1 MFGIH
6 KAQFTMRPLLIAAPL
21 VLITLA
27 NVHAQSGRPA
37 PTPQRPDRGV
47 LLGSTTMQVE
57 LPTPVAETPVPLVS
71 GRPGELQTLS
81 FTTPDANFERVLV
94 KGAAFSADS
103 LTEHFQ
109 ILSDGNRMG
118 RKSVAHI
125 YRDAMGRTRREH
137 ELGANS
143 LAPDGEPPREII
155 INDPVGQVNYIIDTR
170 TGEARKMILP
180 PARVMEAM
188 QRAMGD
194 NAPFSVLMP
203 TSTAHRRMAEGDA
216 AATPLPQPVREK
228 LTPQTIEGVMAE
240 GTRITLTIPA
250 GEFDNEKPMVI
261 THEEWY
267 APELHLIVMM
277 KHGDPRFGETTFKLT
292 NILRGEPSPDLFQLP
307 PGYRVVEGR
316 GRAGMIG
323 PGERPPLVKRP

>member
-6 KAQFTMRPLLIAAPL
+6 KAQLTTRPLLVAAPL
-21 VLITLA
+21 VFMMLA
-27 NVHAQSGRPA
+27 NVQAQSGRPA

-47 LLGSTTMQVE
+47 LLGSSTMQVE
-57 LPTPVAETPVPLVS
+57 LPTPIAQTPVPLA
-71 GRPGELQTLS
+71 GGARGGLQTLS
-81 FTTPDANFERVLV
+81 FTTPDTNFERVLV
-94 KGAAFSADS
+94 KGSAFSADS

-109 ILSDGNRMG
+109 TLADGNRMG
-118 RKSVAHI
+118 RKFAAHI
-125 YRDAMGRTRREH
+125 YRDAAGRTRREY

-143 LAPDGEPPREII
+143 LAPDGQPPREII
-155 INDPVGQVNYIIDTR
+155 INDPVGRVNYVLNTQ
-170 TGEARKMILP
+170 TGTAQKMILP

-188 QRAMGD
+188 QRARGD

-216 AATPLPQPVREK
+216 APPPPTPVKEK
-228 LTPQTIEGVMAE
+228 LPAQTIEGVLAE

-267 APELHLIVMM
+267 APELQMIVLM
-277 KHGDPRFGETTFKLT
+277 KHDDPRFGETTFRLT
-292 NILRGEPSPDLFQLP
+292 DILRGEPAAELFQLP
-307 PGYRVVEGR
+307 LGYRVVESHGR
-316 GRAGMIG
+316 RGMIG
-323 PGERPPLVKRP
+323 PDEGPPPIRRP

>member
-6 KAQFTMRPLLIAAPL
+6 KAQIMTRPLLFAAPL
-21 VLITLA
+21 VFMMLA
-27 NVHAQSGRPA
+27 NVQAQNDRPA

-47 LLGSTTMQVE
+47 LLGSRTMQVE
-57 LPTPVAETPVPLVS
+57 LPPPIAETPVPPA
-71 GRPGELQTLS
+71 GGERGGLQTLS

-94 KGAAFSADS
+94 KGSAFSADS

-109 ILSDGNRMG
+109 TLADGNRMG
-118 RKSVAHI
+118 RKFAAHI
-125 YRDAMGRTRREH
+125 YRDAAGRTRREY

-143 LAPDGEPPREII
+143 LAPDGQPPREIV
-155 INDPVGQVNYIIDTR
+155 INDPVGRVNYVLNTQ
-170 TGEARKMILP
+170 TGTAQKMDLP

-216 AATPLPQPVREK
+216 APSPPTPVKEK
-228 LTPQTIEGVMAE
+228 LPAQTIEGVLAE

-267 APELHLIVMM
+267 APELHMIVLM
-277 KHGDPRFGETTFKLT
+277 KHNDPRFGETTFRLT
-292 NILRGEPSPDLFQLP
+292 NILRGEPAAELFQLP
-307 PGYRVVEGR
+307 QGYRVVDGR
-316 GRAGMIG
+316 GRRGMMSPDEG
-323 PGERPPLVKRP
+323 PPIRRP

>member
-1 MFGIH
+1 
-6 KAQFTMRPLLIAAPL
+6 
-21 VLITLA
+21 
-27 NVHAQSGRPA
+27 
-37 PTPQRPDRGV
+37 
-47 LLGSTTMQVE
+47 MQVE
-57 LPTPVAETPVPLVS
+57 LPTPIAETPVPLVGG
-71 GRPGELQTLS
+71 GREGLQTLS
-81 FTTPDANFERVLV
+81 FTTPDANFERTVV

-125 YRDAMGRTRREH
+125 YRDAAGRTRREH
-137 ELGANS
+137 ELGGNS
-143 LAPDGEPPREII
+143 LAPDGQPPREII
-155 INDPVGQVNYIIDTR
+155 INDPVGRVNYVIETQ
-170 TGEARKMILP
+170 TGVAQKMILP
-180 PARVMEAM
+180 PAKVMEAM
-188 QRAMGD
+188 QRGMGD

-203 TSTAHRRMAEGDA
+203 TSTAHRRLAEGDA
-216 AATPLPQPVREK
+216 APPLPQPVREK
-228 LTPQTIEGVMAE
+228 LTPQAIEGVMTE
-240 GTRITLTIPA
+240 GTRFTLTIPA

-267 APELHLIVMM
+267 APELHMIVLM

-316 GRAGMIG
+316 GRRDMID
-323 PGERPPLVKRP
+323 PDTRPPLLRRP

>member
-6 KAQFTMRPLLIAAPL
+6 KAQLTSRRLLVAAPL
-21 VLITLA
+21 VLMMLA

-47 LLGSTTMQVE
+47 LLGSSTMQVE
-57 LPTPVAETPVPLVS
+57 LPTPIAQTPVPLA
-71 GRPGELQTLS
+71 GGARGGLQTLS

-94 KGAAFSADS
+94 KGSAFSADS

-109 ILSDGNRMG
+109 TLADGNRMG
-118 RKSVAHI
+118 RKFAAHI
-125 YRDAMGRTRREH
+125 YRDTAGRTRREY

-143 LAPDGEPPREII
+143 LAPDGQPPREII
-155 INDPVGQVNYIIDTR
+155 INDPVGRVNYVINTQ
-170 TGEARKMILP
+170 TGTAQKMILP
-180 PARVMEAM
+180 PARVMETM

-203 TSTAHRRMAEGDA
+203 AGTAHRRVAEGDA
-216 AATPLPQPVREK
+216 GPPPPTPVKEK
-228 LTPQTIEGVMAE
+228 LPAQTIEGVLAE

-267 APELHLIVMM
+267 APELQMIVLM
-277 KHGDPRFGETTFKLT
+277 KHNDPRFGETTFRLT
-292 NILRGEPSPDLFQLP
+292 NILRGEPAAELFQLP
-307 PGYRVVEGR
+307 QGYRVVDGR
-316 GRAGMIG
+316 GRRGMVG
-323 PGERPPLVKRP
+323 PDDGPPPIRRP